1 VTATWKTHKK
11 AIQLLGSKKSRRRL
25 EYKNLYHRNPS
36 GTRWKTVLLAE
47 KVKKSAT
54 PRDAASYVHE
64 MAIELKGIAES
75 SRLSFLAHLLELAI
89 EESAAKK
96 RGRL

>member
-1 VTATWKTHKK
+1 MENPQKSNSIAGVEKITETAG
-11 AIQLLGSKKSRRRL
+11 IQKSV
-25 EYKNLYHRNPS
+25 PS
-36 GTRWKTVLLAE
+36 QPIGDQMEDCLVGRE
-47 KVKKSAT
+47 GKKSAT